1 VTYSVGVRS
10 FFFWGDEKPKKV
22 RDSQDPEIPTEL
34 GFQKVR
40 YPARNGEPR
49 NSSDGHRRLRENPEN
64 RCDPQKETL
73 TRSSPSHGTF
83 AKEEEWHPNA
93 NLSPC
98 PKKSGL
104 GEGKQTLTA
113 VDRRNIENRQVRA
126 CFEFLTRDS
135 GTEIG

>member
-1 VTYSVGVRS
+1 VRS
-10 FFFWGDEKPKKV
+10 FFLGRRKAKKV
-22 RDSQDPEIPTEL
+22 RDSQDPEIPIEL

-73 TRSSPSHGTF
+73 TRSSPSDGTF
-83 AKEEEWHPNA
+83 AKEEEWHRNA

-98 PKKSGL
+98 PKSLTSL

-113 VDRRNIENRQVRA
+113 VDRRNIVKRQVRA
-126 CFEFLTRDS
+126 WSNF
-135 GTEIG
+135 